1 MSESAQDSDD
11 RLLSLPKLLPNI
23 LTTIG
28 LCAGLTGMKFAMEA
42 EWEKAVFSILVAASF
57 DMLDGLS
64 ARLLKAHS
72 RFGAELDSLADTIS
86 FGVAPAV
93 VIFLW
98 IREPLAET
106 SSSHLLE
113 WYWIPILAFS
123 TCNALRLARFNVMH
137 EEGGE
142 EKKDKSYFT
151 GAPAPAGA
159 GLVLMPMGMDFILK
173 RFQSDFPIAE
183 YPVWVLG
190 WTVAVSI
197 LMISRLPTFSFRNVR
212 FRVASSRAIL
222 VLLAVGLSVAVFLKE
237 PWIFLFCVG
246 ALYLCSL
253 PFSVVAHRKDHSKE

>member
-1 MSESAQDSDD
+1 MSGSAQDSDG

-28 LCAGLTGMKFAMEA
+28 LCAGLTGMRFAMEG

-93 VIFLW
+93 VIYLW
-98 IREPLAET
+98 IREPLAGT
-106 SSSHLLE
+106 PGSHLLE

-137 EEGGE
+137 EEE
-142 EKKDKSYFT
+142 EGKKDKSYFT

-159 GLVLMPMGMDFILK
+159 GLVMMPMGMDFILK
-173 RFQSDFPIAE
+173 RFQSDFAIAE
-183 YPVWVLG
+183 YPIWVLG
-190 WTVAVSI
+190 WTVGVSV
-197 LMISRLPTFSFRNVR
+197 LMISRVPTFSFRNVR
-212 FRVASSRAIL
+212 FRVASSQAIL

-237 PWIFLFCVG
+237 PWIFLFCLG

-253 PFSVVAHRKDHSKE
+253 PFSVAAHRKDHPKS